1 MVENFAEC
9 YHHLGSHRESAEPW
23 LTADSAHT
31 EEFDPSYVLT
41 SVKANEAAFDASEP
55 YPPSISDPPSD
66 GILVLVLYP
75 THLLVFTW
83 SAVYWMQV
91 FPVDARRC
99 KLSAYQLVDP
109 RTARDPELR
118 SLLETYF
125 AEFIDVNEEDMAIC
139 EGVQRGVRS
148 RFASAGSLCSLEL
161 PLKRFF
167 GYLASRLRA

>member
-9 YHHLGSHRESAEPW
+9 YHHLGSHRESVEPW
-23 LTADSAHT
+23 FAADSAHT

-91 FPVDARRC
+91 FRSMRAVASCPPTSSSTRAPPEIPTCDRC
-99 KLSAYQLVDP
+99 
-109 RTARDPELR
+109 
-118 SLLETYF
+118 
-125 AEFIDVNEEDMAIC
+125 
-139 EGVQRGVRS
+139 
-148 RFASAGSLCSLEL
+148 
-161 PLKRFF
+161 
-167 GYLASRLRA
+167 